1 MSLALASGGVTSRD
15 QALAGGLAFATH
27 ILFFVIL
34 FFSVSWQHRRVDS
47 VSMVELWSEL
57 PSASRPA
64 PPPEPAPRLKP
75 EPPPPPPKAVAK
87 PPPKPEASPKPD
99 IALREKQEKE
109 RKRKEV
115 EAEARKQK
123 LIAEKKVRDEAE
135 AKRKTDAEALKKK
148 QAAEAEARRAEK
160 ARADAAAA
168 AAAARQGE
176 IDKFMAGIRDKTKR
190 FLIIPPSVKG
200 NPEVVVTVT
209 LLPGGEVLD
218 VKFKSSSGNPSYDNA
233 VERAIRRAQPF
244 SVPAGELFQQFRR
257 FDMAFRPIE

>member
-99 IALREKQEKE
+99 IALKEKQEKE
-109 RKRKEV
+109 RKRKEA